1 MNSLLIVCF
10 GGKIS
15 PVSLRLGHT
24 CEERGCLGVSDSDLA
39 IGCFGSTVVVGNCVV
54 VEKILGASLN
64 CKKFYEKSKL

>member
-24 CEERGCLGVSDSDLA
+24 CEERGCLGVSDSDRA
-39 IGCFGSTVVVGNCVV
+39 IGCFGSTVVIGNYIV
-54 VEKILGASLN
+54 VEKTLGASLN
-64 CKKFYEKSKL
+64 CKKFYETSKL